1 MELATK
7 KIKKRYMFS
16 NEGMAEL
23 KAIHAH
29 VLENVR
35 LALNVFTTRD
45 LSLARRLVAEKTSMR
60 EVETR
65 AAESHYTRLREGR
78 PESME
83 TSSIHLDVI
92 RDLKRINGHLTS
104 VAYPILEAAGELA
117 NTRLKTAQA
126 LIRSPLGS

>member
-1 MELATK
+1 
-7 KIKKRYMFS
+7 
-16 NEGMAEL
+16 MAEL

-45 LSLARRLVAEKTSMR
+45 LSLARRLVAEKTAMR
-60 EVETR
+60 ESETV
-65 AAESHYTRLREGR
+65 AAESHYARLREGR

-83 TSSIHLDVI
+83 TSSIHMDVI

-104 VAYPILEAAGELA
+104 VAYPILESAGELA
-117 NTRLKTAQA
+117 DTRLRATTAVTQRPA
-126 LIRSPLGS
+126 SA